1 MKNRITPTEL
11 LRILEGEVANSEG
24 EEKKMR
30 EAQLAG
36 AKAMNTIWVRYRSG
50 WAKQNADRIR
60 KYNREYAKK
69 RRGTNEVVD
78 YLSLSVVER
87 KIMEDVDNVK

>member
-1 MKNRITPTEL
+1 MKIIRLWALAGCLGLFTSC
-11 LRILEGEVANSEG
+11 ASQK

-69 RRGTNEVVD
+69 RRGKNEVVD